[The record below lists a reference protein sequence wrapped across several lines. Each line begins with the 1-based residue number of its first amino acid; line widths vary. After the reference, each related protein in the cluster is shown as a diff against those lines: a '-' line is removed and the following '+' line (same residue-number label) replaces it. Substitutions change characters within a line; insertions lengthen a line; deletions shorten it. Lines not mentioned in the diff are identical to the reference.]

1 MRVVVALGGNAL
13 QKRGEPMTVENQRDN
28 VRTAC
33 RALSPVA
40 MEHELVISHGNGPQ
54 VGLLSLQASSYD
66 EESSYPFDVL
76 GAQTEGMIGYFIE
89 QELGNY
95 LPVEKPIAT
104 ILTMTEVDA
113 DDPAMADPTKF
124 VGPVYSE
131 EDAKR
136 LAAEKGWV
144 VKQDGDKWRRVVP
157 SPVPKRIFEIRP
169 IKALLDMG
177 AVVVCTGG
185 GGIPTMYLPGGSEL
199 EGPWDFND
207 KQLVGVEAVIDKD
220 RSSAVLAE
228 DLDADLLVIAT
239 DADAVYLG
247 WGTPEQKAIAEIT
260 PDAVEA
266 YDVPAGSMGP
276 KVEAAAD
283 FARANPGKVAVIGAL
298 EDLPGI
304 MAGEKGT
311 RVTTAA
317 GETTFR

>member
-13 QKRGEPMTVENQRDN
+13 QKRGEPMTVENQREN

-66 EESSYPFDVL
+66 EASEYPFDVL

-124 VGPVYSE
+124 VGPIYSE
-131 EDAKR
+131 ADAQR
-136 LAAEKGWV
+136 LAAEKGWT
-144 VKQDGDKWRRVVP
+144 VKPDGDAWRRVVP

-185 GGIPTMYLPGGSEL
+185 GGIPTMYVPGGSEL
-199 EGPWDFND
+199 EGPWDYND
-207 KQLVGVEAVIDKD
+207 KHLIGVEAVIDKD

-247 WGTPEQKAIAEIT
+247 WGTPDQKAIAEAS
-260 PDAVEA
+260 PDAIEA
-266 YDVPAGSMGP
+266 YDFPAGSMGP

-283 FARANPGKVAVIGAL
+283 FARKNPGKVAVIGAL
-298 EDLPGI
+298 EDLPAI
-304 MAGEKGT
+304 MDGTKGT
-311 RVTTAA
+311 RVTTDAT
-317 GETTFR
+317 EVTFH

>member
-13 QKRGEPMTVENQRDN
+13 QKRGEPMTVENQREN

-66 EESSYPFDVL
+66 EASTYPFDVL

-89 QELGNY
+89 QELGNF
-95 LPVEKPIAT
+95 LPYEKSIAT
-104 ILTMTEVDA
+104 ILTMTLVDA

-136 LAAEKGWV
+136 LAEEKGWT

-157 SPVPKRIFEIRP
+157 SPVPMRIFEIRP
-169 IKALLDMG
+169 IKALLDLG

-185 GGIPTMYLPGGSEL
+185 GGIPTMYLPGDTEL
-199 EGPWDFND
+199 EGPWDFNE
-207 KQLVGVEAVIDKD
+207 KHLVGVEAVIDKD
-220 RSSAVLAE
+220 RSSAVLAQ
-228 DLDADLLVIAT
+228 DLEAELLVIAT
-239 DADAVYLG
+239 DADAVYLN
-247 WGTPEQKAIAEIT
+247 WGTPEQKAIFEIS
-260 PDAVEA
+260 PDDIEA
-266 YDVPAGSMGP
+266 YDFPAGSMGP
-276 KVEAAAD
+276 KVEAAAE
-283 FARANPGKVAVIGAL
+283 FARRNPGRVAVIGAL
-298 EDLPGI
+298 EDLPAI
-304 MAGEKGT
+304 MAGQKGT
-311 RVTTAA
+311 RITTDA
-317 GETTFR
+317 GEASFH

>member
-13 QKRGEPMTVENQRDN
+13 QKRGEPMTVENQREN

-66 EESSYPFDVL
+66 EASEYPFDVL

-131 EDAKR
+131 ADAKR
-136 LAAEKGWV
+136 LAAEKGWT
-144 VKQDGDKWRRVVP
+144 VKPDGDAWRRVVP

-185 GGIPTMYLPGGSEL
+185 GGIPTMYVPGGSEL

-207 KQLVGVEAVIDKD
+207 KHLIGVEAVIDKD

-239 DADAVYLG
+239 DADAVYLD
-247 WGTPEQKAIAEIT
+247 WGTPDQKAIAEIT
-260 PDAVEA
+260 PDAIEA
-266 YDVPAGSMGP
+266 YDFPAGSMGP

-283 FARANPGKVAVIGAL
+283 FARKNPGKVAVIGAL

>member
-199 EGPWDFND
+199 EGPLDFND

>member
-13 QKRGEPMTVENQRDN
+13 QKRGEAMTVENQREN

-66 EESSYPFDVL
+66 EASTYPFDVL

-89 QELGNY
+89 QELGNF
-95 LPVEKPIAT
+95 LPYEKSIAT
-104 ILTMTEVDA
+104 ILTMTLVDA

-136 LAAEKGWV
+136 LAADKGWT

-157 SPVPKRIFEIRP
+157 SPVPQRIFEIRP
-169 IKALLDMG
+169 IQALLDIG

-185 GGIPTMYLPGGSEL
+185 GGIPTMYLPGDTDI
-199 EGPWDFND
+199 EGPWDFNP
-207 KQLVGVEAVIDKD
+207 KHLVGVEAVIDKD
-220 RSSAVLAE
+220 RSSAVLAQ

-239 DADAVYLG
+239 DADAVYLD
-247 WGTPEQKAIAEIT
+247 WGTPQQKAIFEIS
-260 PDAVEA
+260 PDDIEA
-266 YDVPAGSMGP
+266 YDFPAGSMGP

-283 FARANPGKVAVIGAL
+283 FARRNPGRVCVIGAL
-298 EDLPGI
+298 EDLPAI

-311 RVTTAA
+311 RITTDA
-317 GETTFR
+317 GEPTFH